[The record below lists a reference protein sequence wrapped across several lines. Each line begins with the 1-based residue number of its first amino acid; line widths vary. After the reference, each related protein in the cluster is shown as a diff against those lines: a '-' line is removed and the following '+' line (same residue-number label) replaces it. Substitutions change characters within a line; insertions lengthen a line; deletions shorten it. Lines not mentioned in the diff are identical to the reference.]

1 MRNTPQKKRRVT
13 FAHDEPERLC
23 KPKPIMVAVYVV
35 NSPQLILS
43 VKTAQQIE
51 EEAIAEM
58 AEFRHRIKKST
69 KAWKPRRAR
78 LDSLDDEDDL
88 EDAIWE
94 LLKNA
99 SILNEDGEYT
109 PPTLDGHGYEAYE
122 NGVHEVVPWIMNIA
136 PPHAG

>member
-1 MRNTPQKKRRVT
+1 MRNTPQKKRVT

-23 KPKPIMVAVYVV
+23 KPKPFMVAVYMV

-58 AEFRHRIKKST
+58 EEFRRRTKKSI
-69 KAWKPRRAR
+69 KAWKPRRR
-78 LDSLDDEDDL
+78 QLDTLDEEEDL
-88 EDAIWE
+88 EDAIWD

-99 SILNEDGEYT
+99 AILNEDN
-109 PPTLDGHGYEAYE
+109 L
-122 NGVHEVVPWIMNIA
+122 
-136 PPHAG
+136 